1 MRLKLGLPDMLGS
14 APLARR
20 LAGLTAARLLLL
32 SLSLSL
38 VGVFYLR
45 GKFGFGSFTMRVVLT
60 SFGLSFA
67 LTGVYAALLRRGRH
81 IERLAEAQLVL
92 DQMLNKI
99 ADFYEEETDVAV
111 SALTAALEPIM
122 MVGVGGMVGV
132 VLIAMYLP
140 VFSLAGN
147 IHAD

>member
-1 MRLKLGLPDMLGS
+1 MAEPLTETKVFPDMVVQMI
-14 APLARR
+14 A
-20 LAGLTAARLLLL
+20 
-32 SLSLSL
+32 
-38 VGVFYLR
+38 VGEQ
-45 GKFGFGSFTMRVVLT
+45 
-60 SFGLSFA
+60 
-67 LTGVYAALLRRGRH
+67 TGA
-81 IERLAEAQLVL
+81 L

-111 SALTAALEPIM
+111 AALTSALEPIM